1 MDTIAVHQFQAVYSM
16 TMEVI
21 RKDVI
26 VVGLGAFGSAAL
38 WRLAARGLDVAG
50 VERYGIGHPQ
60 GSTHGT
66 TRLFRVACMEHTG
79 LAAVALKSLELWTA
93 LGEQAGEQLVLQTG
107 GLNVGAPGSRPV
119 TGTLAAA
126 KAAGLPV
133 TELGHG
139 ELAARF
145 PQFAGLTPDD
155 VGVWDP
161 GAGICFPERA
171 VRAQADAAR
180 QLGAGVYPH
189 TMVTGIEP
197 SADEVTVRTA
207 TVEFRAPQVIV
218 AAGAWLQKLVPE
230 LSLAPR
236 RTPMY
241 WFRSRDPQSR
251 EFTLDRFPT
260 FVWRRP
266 GGQGLWGHGSHDG
279 FGIKIGPSELP
290 LPARDR
296 GIDPDTLDR
305 YIHLDTDIKPLAA
318 SIAEAFPGLD
328 PFPDKAIPCMIT
340 DSPDG
345 QFVVG
350 RLPGQPGIVVAG
362 GDSGHGFKHCAGI
375 GELLAQTV
383 TGEPP
388 YCEADFLDPARFP

>member
-1 MDTIAVHQFQAVYSM
+1 MRVVYSM

-26 VVGLGAFGSAAL
+26 VVGLGAFGSAAA
-38 WRLAARGLDVAG
+38 WRLSARGLDVAG

-93 LGEQAGEQLVLQTG
+93 LGEQVGEQLVLQTG
-107 GLNVGAPGSRPV
+107 GLSVGAPDSRPV
-119 TGTLAAA
+119 AGTLGTA

-133 TELGHG
+133 SEFGHG
-139 ELAARF
+139 ELVARF
-145 PQFAGLTPDD
+145 PQFAGLAPDD

-161 GAGICFPERA
+161 GAGICFPERT
-171 VRAQADAAR
+171 VRAQTDAAR
-180 QLGAGVYPH
+180 QLGADIYPH
-189 TMVTGIEP
+189 TMVTGIEL

-218 AAGAWLQKLVPE
+218 AAGAWLQKFVPE
-230 LSLAPR
+230 LSLGPR

-241 WFRSRDPQSR
+241 WFRPRDPESRD
-251 EFTLDRFPT
+251 FTLDRFPA

-266 GGQGLWGHGSHDG
+266 NGQGLWGHGSHDG
-279 FGIKIGPSELP
+279 FGIKVGPGEPP
-290 LPARDR
+290 LPPGDR
-296 GIDPDTLDR
+296 GINPDKLDR
-305 YIHLDTDIKPLAA
+305 YIHLDTDIEPLAA
-318 SIAEAFPGLD
+318 IITEAFPGLD
-328 PFPDKAIPCMIT
+328 PVPEKAIPCMIT

-350 RLPGQPGIVVAG
+350 TLPGQPNIVVAG

-383 TGEPP
+383 TGERP
-388 YCEADFLDPARFP
+388 YCETGFLDLARFW